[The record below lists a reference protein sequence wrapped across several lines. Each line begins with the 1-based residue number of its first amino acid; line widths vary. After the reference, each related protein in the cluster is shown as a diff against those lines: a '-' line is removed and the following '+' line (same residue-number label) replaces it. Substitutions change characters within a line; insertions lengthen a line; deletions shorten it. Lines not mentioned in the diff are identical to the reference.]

1 MSKFWFA
8 RQFPLTEPH
17 NTRMSPVTAAGWAV
31 VSLFAGS
38 LIAGL
43 VGLVLFS
50 FVYRAP
56 FVGFLTFG
64 GFAVVGMAVFVLAV
78 KFKGDAAHTVEDYRA
93 GRVGRA

>member
-1 MSKFWFA
+1 MSNFWFA
-8 RQFPLTEPH
+8 RQFPLTEPQ

-64 GFAVVGMAVFVLAV
+64 GFAVVGLTVFVLAV
-78 KFKGDAAHTVEDYRA
+78 KLKGDKQHTVAEYRG
-93 GRVGRA
+93 GRVGRG